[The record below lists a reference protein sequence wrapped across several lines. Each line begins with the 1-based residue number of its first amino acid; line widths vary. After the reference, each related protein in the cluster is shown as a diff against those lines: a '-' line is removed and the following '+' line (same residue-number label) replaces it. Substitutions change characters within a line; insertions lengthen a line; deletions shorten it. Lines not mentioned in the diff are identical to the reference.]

1 MSLNECWLYM
11 HNIWT
16 LRCWRM
22 KRILIFSLII
32 MIIIII
38 IYLAIVLNSK
48 NKNSISEHSTTI
60 TYERQ
65 DSGDSEINDDG
76 FSSLRRQHRLKETNS
91 NLGDDEQIN
100 RPSLN
105 IDQSLRNSTAKAK
118 HLVVGNGDSKIFSR
132 IKCRNSAQGKLLIT
146 DDRGHVCQRQHIIIN
161 GCCDDLH
168 FETKKFVCDT
178 CQTNGCCEIYEH
190 CVSCCMA
197 PENRDHLN
205 RMINGDADF
214 DEEEKKMRES
224 LQIFFSS
231 ITDLFELCLIK
242 CRTSSA
248 SVRHENT
255 YKNHRT
261 KHCYTLMVTVD
272 H

>member
-1 MSLNECWLYM
+1 M
-11 HNIWT
+11 NI
-16 LRCWRM
+16 
-22 KRILIFSLII
+22 
-32 MIIIII
+32 
-38 IYLAIVLNSK
+38 
-48 NKNSISEHSTTI
+48 
-60 TYERQ
+60 
-65 DSGDSEINDDG
+65 
-76 FSSLRRQHRLKETNS
+76 
-91 NLGDDEQIN
+91 
-100 RPSLN
+100 
-105 IDQSLRNSTAKAK
+105 
-118 HLVVGNGDSKIFSR
+118 
-132 IKCRNSAQGKLLIT
+132 
-146 DDRGHVCQRQHIIIN
+146 
-161 GCCDDLH
+161 
-168 FETKKFVCDT
+168 FETFFKLCLFNI
-178 CQTNGCCEIYEH
+178 QTNGCCEIYEH

-214 DEEEKKMRES
+214 YEEEKKMRES

-248 SVRHENT
+248 SVQHENT